1 MQRSERAT
9 VADVLAGLC
18 PRLRVALSERAAAND
33 NGRRVTR

>member
-18 PRLRVALSERAAAND
+18 PRLRVALCERAAAND
-33 NGRRVTR
+33 NGRRAR

>member
-18 PRLRVALSERAAAND
+18 PRLRVALCERATAND
-33 NGRRVTR
+33 NGRRTTR